1 MVDLTIGNDGAGRE
15 ISRFSVKGD
24 ISLREAERDLYST
37 IFACMHFLL
46 EGFSASDN
54 LDDGSI
60 TQFCYSVLALAV
72 NEACTKIVLTMG
84 QF

>member
-1 MVDLTIGNDGAGRE
+1 MIDLTIGNDWAERE
-15 ISRFSVKGD
+15 RSRFSVKRD
-24 ISLREAERDLYST
+24 LSLQEAERELCST
-37 IFACMHFLL
+37 IFACTHFLL

-60 TQFCYSVLALAV
+60 TQFCYRVLALAG
-72 NEACTKIVLTMG
+72 TKIVLTMG